1 VHLFELVVICGV
13 GDRREMKNGI
23 EFLIAELLPP
33 IERGEILRDEIAAV
47 SDQVFEIPGAE
58 IINHGQARIRK
69 PLLQGQGKIRA
80 DEAGA
85 AGDDEV
91 GRGIG
96 RRHGKVCCAALNK
109 S

>member
-1 VHLFELVVICGV
+1 MYLLELVVICGV

-23 EFLIAELLPP
+23 KSFIAELLPP
-33 IERGEILRDEIAAV
+33 IKRGEILRDEIAAV
-47 SDQVFEIPGAE
+47 SDQVFEIAGAE
-58 IINHGQARIRK
+58 IINHGQARTRK
-69 PLLQGQGKIRA
+69 PLLQGQGKIGA

-96 RRHGKVCCAALNK
+96 RRHG
-109 S
+109 